1 VCSQR
6 LRNFSRDRPCSA
18 PQFVRA
24 ATCAR
29 RCTLPGAKRR
39 PKQGPSL
46 PRTPCNRLQSR
57 CSRLHKDE
65 LSLRGTARA
74 TARWEKVRRTA
85 KNNSQAERLEDI
97 WGLPPRR
104 PPTTA
109 KRPVGSLPSATRL
122 SGDLPD
128 PWLCVP
134 VSRAGL
140 PLSRRGLRHLLPQ
153 QERRQWTLRGCSPK
167 VSVGYVHEPLILA

>member
-1 VCSQR
+1 MWANPVERSRLLSIAVRCSEELGSIQ
-6 LRNFSRDRPCSA
+6 LRSI
-18 PQFVRA
+18 
-24 ATCAR
+24 
-29 RCTLPGAKRR
+29 
-39 PKQGPSL
+39 SL
-46 PRTPCNRLQSR
+46 PDTAVATRVDGAASPAEPGGFRS
-57 CSRLHKDE
+57 
-65 LSLRGTARA
+65 TARA

-85 KNNSQAERLEDI
+85 KNNSQAERLKDI

-109 KRPVGSLPSATRL
+109 ERPVGSLPSATRL

-140 PLSRRGLRHLLPQ
+140 PSREEVFAISCLSKKGASGRCAAVPLRSQ
-153 QERRQWTLRGCSPK
+153 
-167 VSVGYVHEPLILA
+167 